1 MVASYKPTI
10 TDRERARL
18 ASAFDV
24 GSEPTVDELRALVEG
39 ATDPRFA
46 SMGSAIRDDLT
57 GSLDADLV
65 ESSLAALET
74 ALAEAESVRE
84 AGVPE
89 RFGDGDAGIERLY
102 RELVDPVRELFRHLE
117 AIGFFESAEENL
129 PAFTPEVID
138 HAARG
143 LLTTPALAEG
153 LSACGFDEHERT
165 ALLLDVVSNDVR
177 LSRWVPRREIPDG
190 VEFTVE
196 FVPSLHHRAIGGGL
210 LWVNALDRHLV
221 QKRILLTESIVDD
234 AFWRT
239 KAILGGIY
247 VFCRGVHAVA
257 AEEGELTDD
266 GLVAALTGGSALAI
280 VNQEELMQEAFWL
293 HEEKRAPSKA
303 R

>member
-1 MVASYKPTI
+1 MPGTHKPVI
-10 TDRERARL
+10 TDRDRDRL
-18 ASAFDV
+18 ASEFGV
-24 GSEPTVDELRALVEG
+24 GPEPTMDELGERVDPP
-39 ATDPRFA
+39 TDPRFA
-46 SMGSAIRDDLT
+46 SVRSAVRDEL
-57 GSLDADLV
+57 SEPIDADLV
-65 ESSLAALET
+65 DRALAELET
-74 ALAEAESVRE
+74 ALGGAESVRE

-102 RELVDPVRELFRHLE
+102 RELVDPVRECFRHLE
-117 AIGFFESAEENL
+117 SIGFFESAEEAL
-129 PAFTPEVID
+129 PTFTPETID

-143 LLTTPALAEG
+143 LVTTPALVEG

-234 AFWRT
+234 AFWRS
-239 KAILGGIY
+239 KAIVGAVT
-247 VFCRGVHAVA
+247 VFLRGVRAVA
-257 AEEGELTDD
+257 TDD
-266 GLVAALTGGSALAI
+266 DLSDDAVVAALVGGSALAI
-280 VNQEELMQEAFWL
+280 VNQEELMREAFWL
-293 HEEKRAPSKA
+293 HEEKRAPSRA